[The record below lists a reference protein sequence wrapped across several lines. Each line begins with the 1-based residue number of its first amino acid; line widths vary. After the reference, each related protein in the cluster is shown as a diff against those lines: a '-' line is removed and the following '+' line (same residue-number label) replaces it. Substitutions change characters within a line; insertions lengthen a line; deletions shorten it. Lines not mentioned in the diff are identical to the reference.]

1 MERASIVESFPE
13 AGRIVPDR
21 IIYRQTEDS
30 VEILTVHH
38 SARLLDRS
46 QFEAG

>member
-1 MERASIVESFPE
+1 MDKPQFELASTREILHGSY
-13 AGRIVPDR
+13 R
-21 IIYRQTEDS
+21 IIYRQTDDS
-30 VEILTVHH
+30 VQILTVHH